1 MAGDWIKWVKGLI
14 RRPEIIQAA
23 GILKRCRH
31 DVASRW
37 MDLMEWTD
45 ENVSESDRIPDSDDA
60 LVKNLTPE
68 IIDDLVGLPE
78 FARAMSCTGW
88 LVLNPDDV
96 TITNYFRHNDETAK
110 DRALGA
116 KRAAKKRDRDA
127 ERYESNAPSVTPS
140 VTREEQQ
147 RAREEQRQKTAK
159 QDPSVPVGGVGP
171 DSGGVAA
178 GVSARSFCSMLLLA
192 GIPGMKS
199 TTAAAVGKIA
209 RSEAQV
215 AWAIERT
222 KTAMTDHTAK
232 NPVGYLRSLV
242 ANEDPPPGWVVQ
254 YNRRRLG
261 IDGARDAVR
270 EMDVNKT
277 MTGGAQ

>member
-14 RRPEIIQAA
+14 RRPEVIHAA
-23 GILKRCRH
+23 GLLKRSRH
-31 DVASRW
+31 DVAGRW

-45 ENVSESDRIPDSDDA
+45 ENVSEADRVGDSDDA

-78 FARAMSCTGW
+78 FARAMSSTGW
-88 LVLNPDDV
+88 LVLRSADV
-96 TITNYFRHNDETAK
+96 TFVNYFRHNDETAK

-116 KRAAKKRDRDA
+116 KRAAKRRGRDA
-127 ERYESNAPSVTPS
+127 ERDESNAPSVTPS

-147 RAREEQRQKTAK
+147 RAEKSRGRNTAK
-159 QDPSVPVGGVGP
+159 QDPS
-171 DSGGVAA
+171 DSGIRSGSDDGDAAA
-178 GVSARSFCSMLLLA
+178 GSSARALCSMLLQA
-192 GIPGMKS
+192 GIPGMRS
-199 TTAAAVGKIA
+199 TTAAAVGKMA
-209 RSEAQV
+209 KSEAQV

-222 KTAMTDHTAK
+222 KSATPK

-242 ANEDPPPGWVVQ
+242 ANEDPPPGWVVN

-261 IDGARDAVR
+261 VEGARDAVKSIG
-270 EMDVNKT
+270 EEKAKS
-277 MTGGAQ
+277 GGAA

>member
-1 MAGDWIKWVKGLI
+1 MAGDWLKWVKGLI

-23 GILKRCRH
+23 GLLKRSRH
-31 DVASRW
+31 DVAGRW

-45 ENVSESDRIPDSDDA
+45 ENVSEANRIGESDDA

-78 FARAMSCTGW
+78 FARAMSSAGW
-88 LVLNPDDV
+88 LVLRSADV
-96 TITNYFRHNDETAK
+96 TFANYFRHNDKTAK

-116 KRAAKKRDRDA
+116 SRAAKKRDRDG
-127 ERYESNAPSVTPS
+127 SNATCVTPS

-147 RAREEQRQKTAK
+147 RAREEQSQKTAK
-159 QDPSVPVGGVGP
+159 QDPPDPVGGVGP
-171 DSGGVAA
+171 DAGGADA
-178 GVSARSFCSMLLLA
+178 GGSVRALCSMLLQA
-192 GIPGMKS
+192 GIPGMKT
-199 TTAAAVGKIA
+199 TTAAAVGKMA

-222 KTAMTDHTAK
+222 KAAMNEKTAR

-242 ANEDPPPGWVVQ
+242 ANEDPPPGWVAN

-261 IDGARDAVR
+261 VDGARDAVKSIA
-270 EMDVNKT
+270 EQKANQGVS
-277 MTGGAQ
+277 A